1 MIRIIEVGP
10 RDGLQNEPE
19 TVATETKIALV
30 DALSHAQVDEIE
42 VSAFVSPKWVP
53 QLADALAVFQG
64 ITRQEGVSYSALVP
78 NMHGLERAVEAK
90 VDRIAVFTAASE
102 SFTRKNINASIDQ
115 SFGRFVPVI
124 SNARELKMPIRG
136 YVSTAFYCPYE
147 GRIAPKSAAQV
158 IQRLFDLGVDEVSI
172 GDTVGKAKPD
182 DVTALL
188 SLLPKELL
196 ATRVAMHFHDTYGH
210 ARANARRSYEF
221 GVEIFDSSVG
231 GLGGCPFAP
240 GASGNVST
248 EGLVGEFRDV
258 GAPVRVDLEK
268 LAVGRRIM
276 EQTLNRKLGRP
287 CRPDDEDCA

>member
-30 DALSHAQVDEIE
+30 DALSQAGVDEIE

-53 QLADALAVFQG
+53 QLADALAVFRG
-64 ITRQEGVSYSALVP
+64 IKRHKGVSYSALVP
-78 NMHGLERAVEAK
+78 NMHGLERAVEAQASR
-90 VDRIAVFTAASE
+90 VAVFTAASE
-102 SFTRKNINASIDQ
+102 SFTRKNINASVDQ

-124 SNARELKMPIRG
+124 SAARELNLPIRG
-136 YVSTAFYCPYE
+136 YVSTAFWCPYE

-158 IQRLFDLGVDEVSI
+158 ILRLFDLGVEEVSI

-182 DVTALL
+182 EVTALL
-188 SLLPKELL
+188 SLLPKDMLS
-196 ATRVAMHFHDTYGH
+196 AQIAMHFHDTYGH

-221 GVEIFDSSVG
+221 GVETFDSSVG

-268 LAVGRRIM
+268 LAAGRKIM
-276 EQTLNRKLGRP
+276 EETLHRRLGRP
-287 CRPDDEDCA
+287 SRPDVDD